1 MPPALVDHRGQPF
14 PKKDVLSEEIAK
26 ASLTGVRQAWSVE
39 SAVAGLTPD
48 KLAAIIRQ
56 ADQGDMD
63 AFLTLAEEM
72 EERDPHYGSVLQT
85 RKLAFTSLER
95 QVTWAPGDED
105 HALADEIQQACEKV
119 ANAPAM
125 DELLW
130 HLGDAIAKGYAAP
143 ETIWDTSSNMWSP
156 SRYEWRDPRWF
167 KFDRE
172 TGREL
177 RLRDAGSIDGLP
189 LPPAKFVVQLAGRKS
204 GLPARGGLARLVA
217 FSFVCKLYGMK
228 DWMAYA
234 EIFGIPMRLGKYGAG
249 ARPED
254 VEVLKRAVFGL
265 GSDASAVIP
274 ASMMIEFPQLGQSTG
289 GAELFHTLVTWLD
302 NQVSKAVL
310 GQAGTTDMQKG
321 GGYAQSKT
329 LDGVRS
335 DLTKA
340 DAKWTA
346 ATVTR
351 DVLGPFVRFNW
362 GADAPVPSLVLVVDE
377 PEDVA
382 SLSQALERLVPLGLK
397 VSQEQVRKK
406 LKLSP
411 PKEGEDLL
419 EPPQAAAAEALG
431 EPDGGTDP
439 AGQAKRDPAAGLRQ
453 AKDDLVAA
461 TALLRGHV
469 AVASVQSGLA
479 AARARRDTIEGD
491 LDALQLAELD
501 GWQRTWGPEVAAVTE
516 AVLGA
521 GDFDT
526 ALTRLEALAG
536 DMAVPAAARSLAR
549 AMFEAAA
556 IGETS
561 TRRKGG

>member
-14 PKKDVLSEEIAK
+14 PTKAVLSEEIAK
-26 ASLTGVRQAWSVE
+26 ASMVGVRQAWSVE

-63 AFLTLAEEM
+63 AYLTLAEEM

-95 QVTWAPGDED
+95 QVTWGPGDED
-105 HALADEIQQACEKV
+105 HPLADEIQKGCEKV
-119 ANAPAM
+119 VNAPAM

-130 HLGDAIAKGYAAP
+130 HLGDSIAKGYAAA
-143 ETIWDTSSNMWSP
+143 ETIWNTTANVWEP
-156 SRYEWRDPRWF
+156 GRYEWRDPRWF

-172 TGREL
+172 TGRVL
-177 RLRDAGSIDGLP
+177 QLRDTGSIDGLP

-217 FSFVCKLYGMK
+217 FSFVCKLYGLK

-274 ASMMIEFPQLGQSTG
+274 ASMMIEFPDLGQATG
-289 GAELFHTLVTWLD
+289 GAELFHALVTWID

-340 DAKWTA
+340 DARWTA

-351 DVLGPFVRFNW
+351 DVLTPYVRFNW
-362 GADAPVPSLVLVVDE
+362 GADAPVPSMVLVVDE
-377 PEDVA
+377 PEDVD

-397 VSQEQVRKK
+397 VSQAQVMKK

-419 EPPQAAAAEALG
+419 EPAAAAAAEALG
-431 EPDGGTDP
+431 DPPTDP
-439 AGQAKRDPAAGLRQ
+439 AANPKADPAAELRQ

-461 TALLRGHV
+461 TALIRGQI
-469 AVASVQSGLA
+469 ALA
-479 AARARRDTIEGD
+479 RVRPGVEMQIARREAIEGD

-501 GWQRTWGPEVAAVTE
+501 GWDRNWGSEVGAVTE

-521 GDFDT
+521 GSYED
-526 ALTRLEALAG
+526 ALARLS
-536 DMAVPAAARSLAR
+536 DMAGDLAAPVAARSLAR
-549 AMFEAAA
+549 AMFLAAA
-556 IGETS
+556 IGQTAI
-561 TRRKGG
+561 RRKGS